1 MEAFIIMTT
10 PIMRERL
17 LLPAGV
23 LLALLLVA
31 ALAYAAITEA
41 GGSNSAAL
49 MADGFLKG
57 RLWAETCFDLDC
69 AILDGRTYVVFPPFP
84 GIAALPLVALGGV
97 TTSGFILLTLLLFV
111 GSLLIWRRILS
122 QLGVGPAHLYWLL
135 LAIGFSSPL
144 FFVTIRGDGIW
155 FFAQALAFLAT
166 SLAIHEALAGR
177 LALAGVAIGCAF
189 LSRQMSIF
197 YVPLLLV
204 LSLRTDAPL
213 WSAMGDKIVRS
224 VKLGLPVLAAIGL
237 YLAYN
242 QARFGSPFETGYI
255 HIDYPP
261 GVLKERLDAYGLWNW
276 KYVPFNLYYALVQGF
291 HARFEGVGQLELA
304 GMDRFGTAF
313 LVACPWLAML
323 FFTPVNR
330 RTVLSG
336 LLVAGLVT
344 VMLFYHSNGFTQYNV
359 QRYMLD
365 WLPAALVMLA
375 YAVQRHKTPL
385 FPLAILWGMGLNAV
399 TLATMAVVL

>member
-1 MEAFIIMTT
+1 MEAFIVMT
-10 PIMRERL
+10 PPSLRERL
-17 LLPAGV
+17 LFPAGA
-23 LLALLLVA
+23 LLGLLLVA
-31 ALAYAAITEA
+31 AIAYAAFTEA

-49 MADGFLKG
+49 IADGFLKG

-84 GIAALPLVALGGV
+84 GVAALPLVALGGV
-97 TTSGFILLTLLLFV
+97 STSGFILLTLLLFAA
-111 GSLLIWRRILS
+111 SLIVWRRILS
-122 QLGVGPAHLYWLL
+122 QLGISSSQLFWLL

-166 SLAIHEALAGR
+166 SLAIHEAMAGR
-177 LALAGVAIGCAF
+177 LASAGLAIGCAF
-189 LSRQMSIF
+189 LSRQMSLF

-204 LSLRTDAPL
+204 LSLRPETPL
-213 WSAMGDKIVRS
+213 FSVTGDKIVRAL
-224 VKLGLPVLAAIGL
+224 KLGLPVLAAIGV
-237 YLAYN
+237 YLLYN

-261 GVLKERLDAYGLWNW
+261 GVLKERLDAHGLWNW
-276 KYVPFNLYYALVQGF
+276 RYVPFNLYHALVQGF
-291 HARFEGVGQLELA
+291 HARFEGVGQLELV
-304 GMDRFGTAF
+304 GIDRFGTAF
-313 LVACPWLAML
+313 LVASPWLAML
-323 FFTPVNR
+323 FFTPFNR
-330 RTVLSG
+330 RTVVSG

-375 YAVQRHKTPL
+375 YAVQRHSTPL
-385 FPLAILWGMGLNAV
+385 FPLAVLWGMGLNAV

>member
-1 MEAFIIMTT
+1 MTT
-10 PIMRERL
+10 TSLRERL

-23 LLALLLVA
+23 LLAGLLL
-31 ALAYAAITEA
+31 AAIGFAAFTEA

-49 MADGFLKG
+49 VADGFLKG
-57 RLWAETCFDLDC
+57 RLWAKTCFDLDC
-69 AILDGRTYVVFPPFP
+69 VYLDGRTYVVFPPFP
-84 GIAALPLVALGGV
+84 GVAAIPLVALGGPL
-97 TTSGFILLTLLLFV
+97 TSGFILLALLIFLV
-111 GSLLIWRRILS
+111 SLLVWRRILS
-122 QLGVGPAHLYWLL
+122 QLGVGSSPMIWLL

-155 FFAQALAFLAT
+155 FFAQALAFLLV

-177 LALAGVAIGCAF
+177 LVSAGVAIGCAF

-197 YVPLLLV
+197 YMPLLLV

-213 WSAMGDKIVRS
+213 WSAMGDKAVRS
-224 VKLGLPVLAAIGL
+224 LKLGLPVLAAIAV
-237 YLAYN
+237 YLIYN

-276 KYVPFNLYYALVQGF
+276 KYVLFNLYHALVQGF
-291 HARFEGVGQLELA
+291 HARFEGVGQLDLV
-304 GMDRFGTAF
+304 GIDRFGTAF
-313 LVACPWLAML
+313 LVASPWLAML
-323 FFTPVNR
+323 FFTPVTR
-330 RTVLSG
+330 RTVFSG
-336 LLVAGLVT
+336 LLAGGLVT

-375 YAVQRHKTPL
+375 YAVQRHSTPL
-385 FPLAILWGMGLNAV
+385 FPLAVMWGMGLNAV
-399 TLATMAVVL
+399 TLATMAVAQ